1 MGLVYGGASV
11 GIMGEI
17 AAAVLDAGGE
27 VTGVIPQALVRKEVS
42 HHGLTEL
49 KVVASMHERK
59 AVMAELADGFIALPG
74 GFGTF
79 EELFEIL
86 TWSQLGF
93 HQKPCGLLNVAHY
106 YDQLIGFLD
115 QAVSSGFVRESHRQM
130 LMVAEDPGVLL
141 DAMLEYRPPQVDKW
155 IGRGET

>member
-1 MGLVYGGASV
+1 
-11 GIMGEI
+11 
-17 AAAVLDAGGE
+17 
-27 VTGVIPQALVRKEVS
+27 
-42 HHGLTEL
+42 
-49 KVVASMHERK
+49 MHERK